1 MPYTFSGFKYRFEDV
16 TVDSVPSTF
25 LQISEY
31 DNFFNAFFSV
41 FNIKREDYSNEKY
54 TVSIKGF
61 LPTTTIKTITIF
73 PKHNPTDELIPVVF
87 TEKSLTVYT
96 SPFSSYEHTY
106 PDYSDAYDADI
117 KSIFDFLSTY

>member
-1 MPYTFSGFKYRFEDV
+1 MPYVASGFKYRFEDV
-16 TVDSVPSTF
+16 TVNNVSSTL

-61 LPTTTIKTITIF
+61 IPTTTIKMITIF
-73 PKHNPTDELIPVVF
+73 PKHNPVDELIPILL
-87 TEKSLTVYT
+87 TEKSIIVYT
-96 SPFSSYEHTY
+96 SPFSSYERIY
-106 PDYSDAYDADI
+106 PDYSNAYDLDI
-117 KSIFDFLSTY
+117 KAIFDFLSTY